1 MLSLNFLV
9 LPLTH
14 PLSRD
19 SKGSQAGIEL
29 NMHFTFSER
38 YMVSEQLA
46 LDQFLLKNTNVCQMI
61 LHGYT
66 FSLFFFSDN
75 TGILRANCIGKTDTS
90 TFSLETK

>member
-66 FSLFFFSDN
+66 FSLFFFL
-75 TGILRANCIGKTDTS
+75 TTLG
-90 TFSLETK
+90 F

>member
-29 NMHFTFSER
+29 KFSER

-46 LDQFLLKNTNVCQMI
+46 LDQFLLKNMNVCQNDFTW
-61 LHGYT
+61 LH
-66 FSLFFFSDN
+66 FFPFFF
-75 TGILRANCIGKTDTS
+75 
-90 TFSLETK
+90 

>member
-46 LDQFLLKNTNVCQMI
+46 LDQFLLKNMNVCQNDFTW
-61 LHGYT
+61 LH
-66 FSLFFFSDN
+66 FFPFFF
-75 TGILRANCIGKTDTS
+75 
-90 TFSLETK
+90 